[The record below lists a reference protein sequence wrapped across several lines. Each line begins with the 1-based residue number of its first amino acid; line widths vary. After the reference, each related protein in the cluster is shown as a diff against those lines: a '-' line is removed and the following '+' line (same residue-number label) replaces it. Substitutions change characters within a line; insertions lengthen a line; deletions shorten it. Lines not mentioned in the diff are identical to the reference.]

1 MSNTLVFLFYNQFLN
16 KIFYK
21 NNVVLGFFMK
31 DQIVFK
37 FPDKSFYY
45 EEDFCVG
52 ENNYEAYKLIKEWPN
67 WSFKGIN
74 IYGPK
79 KSGKSYL
86 TKIFSDKTNSKI
98 FDGRNVN
105 KDHLDLILN
114 QKVLIIDNVE
124 LFNDEVFFQTILN
137 DFISKNKFIYLT
149 SNKLAGSISFKLKD
163 LISRLNSLV
172 AVAITNPSDDLF
184 YQILTKMLSD
194 KQINITAKEI
204 NFILKN
210 IERSYDAA
218 SKFVKSLDELSL
230 LYKKKI
236 NTKIINQALTDIN

>member
-1 MSNTLVFLFYNQFLN
+1 
-16 KIFYK
+16 
-21 NNVVLGFFMK
+21 MK

-45 EEDFCVG
+45 EEDFCIG

-67 WSFKGIN
+67 WTFKGIN

-86 TKIFSDKTNSKI
+86 TKIFSDKTDSKV
-98 FDGRNVN
+98 FEGRNIN
-105 KDHLDLILN
+105 KDNLDLILN
-114 QKVLIIDNVE
+114 QKVLIIEDIEV
-124 LFNDEVFFQTILN
+124 FNDEVLFQTILN

-149 SNKLAGSISFKLKD
+149 SGKLAGSISFKLKD

-172 AVAITNPSDDLF
+172 AVVITNPSDDLF
-184 YQILTKMLSD
+184 SQILTKMLSD
-194 KQINITAKEI
+194 KQINITPKEV

-218 SKFVKSLDELSL
+218 SKFVKNLDELSL

-236 NTKIINQALTDIN
+236 NTKIINQALANIS

>member
-1 MSNTLVFLFYNQFLN
+1 
-16 KIFYK
+16 
-21 NNVVLGFFMK
+21 MK

-37 FPDKSFYY
+37 FPEKSFYY

-236 NTKIINQALTDIN
+236 NTKIINQALANIN

>member
-1 MSNTLVFLFYNQFLN
+1 
-16 KIFYK
+16 
-21 NNVVLGFFMK
+21 MK

-74 IYGPK
+74 VYGPK

-86 TKIFSDKTNSKI
+86 TKIFSDKTKSKI
-98 FDGRNVN
+98 FDSRNIN
-105 KDHLDLILN
+105 KNNLDLILSQN
-114 QKVLIIDNVE
+114 VLIIEDIDF
-124 LFNDEVFFQTILN
+124 FNDEVLFQTILN

-149 SNKLAGSISFKLKD
+149 SNKLSGSIRFKLKD
-163 LISRLNSLV
+163 LISRLSSLV
-172 AVAITNPSDDLF
+172 AVAITNPSDELF

-194 KQINITAKEI
+194 KQINITKKEVDV
-204 NFILKN
+204 ILKN
-210 IERSYDAA
+210 IERSYEAA
-218 SKFVKSLDELSL
+218 SKFVKNLDELSL

-236 NTKIINQALTDIN
+236 NTKIINQAINDIS

>member
-1 MSNTLVFLFYNQFLN
+1 
-16 KIFYK
+16 
-21 NNVVLGFFMK
+21 MK

-105 KDHLDLILN
+105 KDHLDSILN

-236 NTKIINQALTDIN
+236 NTKIINQALANIN

>member
-1 MSNTLVFLFYNQFLN
+1 
-16 KIFYK
+16 
-21 NNVVLGFFMK
+21 MK

-74 IYGPK
+74 VYGPK

-86 TKIFSDKTNSKI
+86 TKIFSDKTKSKI
-98 FDGRNVN
+98 FDSRNIN
-105 KDHLDLILN
+105 KNNLDLILSQN
-114 QKVLIIDNVE
+114 VLIIEDIDF
-124 LFNDEVFFQTILN
+124 FNDEVLFQTILN

-149 SNKLAGSISFKLKD
+149 SNKSSGSIRFKLKD
-163 LISRLNSLV
+163 LISRLSSLV
-172 AVAITNPSDDLF
+172 AVAITNPSDELF

-194 KQINITAKEI
+194 KQINITKKEVD
-204 NFILKN
+204 FILKN
-210 IERSYDAA
+210 IERSYEAA
-218 SKFVKSLDELSL
+218 SKFVKNLDELSL

-236 NTKIINQALTDIN
+236 NTKIINQAINDIS

>member
-1 MSNTLVFLFYNQFLN
+1 
-16 KIFYK
+16 
-21 NNVVLGFFMK
+21 MK

-67 WSFKGIN
+67 WGFKGIN

-105 KDHLDLILN
+105 KDNLDLISN

-124 LFNDEVFFQTILN
+124 LFNDEVFLQTILN

-194 KQINITAKEI
+194 KQINITAKEV

-230 LYKKKI
+230 LYKKK
-236 NTKIINQALTDIN
+236 

>member
-1 MSNTLVFLFYNQFLN
+1 M
-16 KIFYK
+16 K
-21 NNVVLGFFMK
+21 N
-31 DQIVFK
+31 QIVFK

-236 NTKIINQALTDIN
+236 NTKIINQALTNIN

>member
-1 MSNTLVFLFYNQFLN
+1 
-16 KIFYK
+16 
-21 NNVVLGFFMK
+21 MK

-86 TKIFSDKTNSKI
+86 TKIFSDKTNSQI
-98 FDGRNVN
+98 FEGASVN
-105 KDHLDLILN
+105 KDNLELILD
-114 QKVLIIDNVE
+114 QKVLIIEDIE

-149 SNKLAGSISFKLKD
+149 SNKLAGSILFKLKD

-172 AVAITNPSDDLF
+172 AVPITNPSDDLF

-194 KQINITAKEI
+194 KQINITTKEV

-210 IERSYDAA
+210 IERSYYAA
-218 SKFVKSLDELSL
+218 SKFVKNLDELSL

-236 NTKIINQALTDIN
+236 NTKIINQALANIS

>member
-1 MSNTLVFLFYNQFLN
+1 
-16 KIFYK
+16 
-21 NNVVLGFFMK
+21 MK

-74 IYGPK
+74 VYGPK

-86 TKIFSDKTNSKI
+86 TKIFSDKTKSKI
-98 FDGRNVN
+98 FDSRNIN
-105 KDHLDLILN
+105 KNNLESILFQN
-114 QKVLIIDNVE
+114 VLIIEDID
-124 LFNDEVFFQTILN
+124 FFSDEVLFQTILN

-149 SNKLAGSISFKLKD
+149 SNKLSGSIRFKLKD
-163 LISRLNSLV
+163 LISRLSSLV
-172 AVAITNPSDDLF
+172 AVAITNPSDELF

-194 KQINITAKEI
+194 KQINITKKEVD
-204 NFILKN
+204 FILKN
-210 IERSYDAA
+210 IERSYEAA
-218 SKFVKSLDELSL
+218 SKFVKNLDELSL

-236 NTKIINQALTDIN
+236 NTKIINQAINDIS

>member
-1 MSNTLVFLFYNQFLN
+1 
-16 KIFYK
+16 
-21 NNVVLGFFMK
+21 MK

-86 TKIFSDKTNSKI
+86 TKIFSDKTNSQI
-98 FDGRNVN
+98 FEGASVN
-105 KDHLDLILN
+105 KDNLELILD
-114 QKVLIIDNVE
+114 QKVLIIEDIE

-149 SNKLAGSISFKLKD
+149 SNKLAGSILFKLKD

-172 AVAITNPSDDLF
+172 AVPITNPSDDLF

-194 KQINITAKEI
+194 KQINITIKEV

-210 IERSYDAA
+210 IERSYYAA
-218 SKFVKSLDELSL
+218 SKFVKNLDELSL

-236 NTKIINQALTDIN
+236 NTKIINQALNSIS

>member
-1 MSNTLVFLFYNQFLN
+1 
-16 KIFYK
+16 
-21 NNVVLGFFMK
+21 MK

-67 WSFKGIN
+67 WSFKGVN

-86 TKIFSDKTNSKI
+86 SKIFSDKTNSKI
-98 FDGRNVN
+98 FEGENIN
-105 KDHLDLILN
+105 KDKLNLILN
-114 QKVLIIDNVE
+114 QKVLIIEDIE
-124 LFNDEVFFQTILN
+124 LFNDEFFFQTILN

-149 SNKLAGSISFKLKD
+149 SNKLAGSLSFKLKD

-172 AVAITNPSDDLF
+172 AVRINNPSDDLF
-184 YQILTKMLSD
+184 HQILTKMLSD
-194 KQINITAKEI
+194 KQINITAKEV
-204 NFILKN
+204 NFILKK

-218 SKFVKSLDELSL
+218 SRFVKKLDELSL

-236 NTKIINQALTDIN
+236 NTKIIDQALTDVS

>member
-1 MSNTLVFLFYNQFLN
+1 
-16 KIFYK
+16 
-21 NNVVLGFFMK
+21 MK

-74 IYGPK
+74 VYGPK

-86 TKIFSDKTNSKI
+86 TKFFSDKTKSKI
-98 FDGRNVN
+98 FDSRNIN
-105 KDHLDLILN
+105 KNNLDLILSQN
-114 QKVLIIDNVE
+114 VLIIEDIDF
-124 LFNDEVFFQTILN
+124 FNDEVLFQTILN

-149 SNKLAGSISFKLKD
+149 SNKLSGSIRFKLKD
-163 LISRLNSLV
+163 LISRLSSLV
-172 AVAITNPSDDLF
+172 AVAITNPSDELF

-194 KQINITAKEI
+194 KQINITKKEVD
-204 NFILKN
+204 FILKN
-210 IERSYDAA
+210 IERSYEAA
-218 SKFVKSLDELSL
+218 SKFVKNLDELSL

-236 NTKIINQALTDIN
+236 NTKIINQAINDIS

>member
-1 MSNTLVFLFYNQFLN
+1 
-16 KIFYK
+16 
-21 NNVVLGFFMK
+21 MK

-37 FPDKSFYY
+37 FPEKSFYY

-52 ENNYEAYKLIKEWPN
+52 ENNYNAYKLIKEWPN

-86 TKIFSDKTNSKI
+86 TKIFSDKANSKI
-98 FDGRNVN
+98 FEGRKVN
-105 KDHLDLILN
+105 KDNLDLILT
-114 QKVLIIDNVE
+114 QKVLIVEDIE

-149 SNKLAGSISFKLKD
+149 SAKLVGAISFKLKD

-172 AVAITNPSDDLF
+172 AVEITNPSDDLF

-194 KQINITAKEI
+194 KQIKITTKEV
-204 NFILKN
+204 NFVLKN
-210 IERSYDAA
+210 IERSYEAA
-218 SKFVKSLDELSL
+218 SKFVKNLDQLSL

-236 NTKIINQALTDIN
+236 NTKIINQALTDII

>member
-1 MSNTLVFLFYNQFLN
+1 
-16 KIFYK
+16 
-21 NNVVLGFFMK
+21 MK

-105 KDHLDLILN
+105 KDHLDLIIN

-149 SNKLAGSISFKLKD
+149 SNKLTGSISFKLKD

-236 NTKIINQALTDIN
+236 NTKIINQALANIN

>member
-1 MSNTLVFLFYNQFLN
+1 
-16 KIFYK
+16 
-21 NNVVLGFFMK
+21 MK

-45 EEDFCVG
+45 EEDFCIG

-67 WSFKGIN
+67 WTFKGIN

-86 TKIFSDKTNSKI
+86 TKIFSDKTDSKV
-98 FDGRNVN
+98 FEGRNIN
-105 KDHLDLILN
+105 KDNLNLILN
-114 QKVLIIDNVE
+114 QKVLIIEDIEV
-124 LFNDEVFFQTILN
+124 FNDEVLFQTILN

-236 NTKIINQALTDIN
+236 NTKIINQALANIN

>member
-1 MSNTLVFLFYNQFLN
+1 
-16 KIFYK
+16 
-21 NNVVLGFFMK
+21 MK

-45 EEDFCVG
+45 EEDFCIG

-67 WSFKGIN
+67 WTFKGIN

-86 TKIFSDKTNSKI
+86 TKIFSDKTDSKV
-98 FDGRNVN
+98 FEGRNIN
-105 KDHLDLILN
+105 KDNLDLILN
-114 QKVLIIDNVE
+114 QKVLIIEDIEV
-124 LFNDEVFFQTILN
+124 FNDEVLFQTILN

-149 SNKLAGSISFKLKD
+149 SNKLAGSLSFKLKD

-184 YQILTKMLSD
+184 SQILTKMLSD
-194 KQINITAKEI
+194 KQINITPKEV
-204 NFILKN
+204 NLILKN

-218 SKFVKSLDELSL
+218 SKFVKNLDELSL

-236 NTKIINQALTDIN
+236 NTKIINQALANIS

>member
-1 MSNTLVFLFYNQFLN
+1 
-16 KIFYK
+16 
-21 NNVVLGFFMK
+21 MK

-124 LFNDEVFFQTILN
+124 LFNDEIFFQTILN

-194 KQINITAKEI
+194 RQINITAKEI

-236 NTKIINQALTDIN
+236 NTKIINQALANIN

>member
-1 MSNTLVFLFYNQFLN
+1 M
-16 KIFYK
+16 K
-21 NNVVLGFFMK
+21 N
-31 DQIVFK
+31 QIVFK

-86 TKIFSDKTNSKI
+86 TKIFSDKSSSKI
-98 FDGRNVN
+98 FEGASVN
-105 KDHLDLILN
+105 KNNLQLILN
-114 QKVLIIDNVE
+114 QKVLIIENIE
-124 LFNDEVFFQTILN
+124 SFNDEVFFQTILN
-137 DFISKNKFIYLT
+137 DFISNNKFIYLT
-149 SNKLAGSISFKLKD
+149 SNKLAGSISLKLKD

-172 AVAITNPSDDLF
+172 SVAITNPSDNLF

-194 KQINITAKEI
+194 KQINITTKEV

-210 IERSYDAA
+210 IERSYYAA
-218 SKFVKSLDELSL
+218 SKFVKNLDELSL

-236 NTKIINQALTDIN
+236 NTKIINQALNIS

>member
-1 MSNTLVFLFYNQFLN
+1 
-16 KIFYK
+16 
-21 NNVVLGFFMK
+21 MK

-114 QKVLIIDNVE
+114 QKVLIVDNVE

-236 NTKIINQALTDIN
+236 NTKIINQALTNIN

>member
-1 MSNTLVFLFYNQFLN
+1 
-16 KIFYK
+16 
-21 NNVVLGFFMK
+21 MK

-45 EEDFCVG
+45 EEDFCIG

-67 WSFKGIN
+67 WTFKGIN

-86 TKIFSDKTNSKI
+86 TKIFSDKTDSKV
-98 FDGRNVN
+98 FEGGSVN
-105 KDHLDLILN
+105 KDNLNLILN
-114 QKVLIIDNVE
+114 QKVLIIEDIE
-124 LFNDEVFFQTILN
+124 ALNDEVFFQTILN

-149 SNKLAGSISFKLKD
+149 SSKLAGSITFKLKD

-184 YQILTKMLSD
+184 SQILTKMLSD
-194 KQINITAKEI
+194 KQINITPKEV

-218 SKFVKSLDELSL
+218 SKFVKNLDELSL

-236 NTKIINQALTDIN
+236 NTKIINQALANIS

>member
-1 MSNTLVFLFYNQFLN
+1 
-16 KIFYK
+16 
-21 NNVVLGFFMK
+21 MK

-45 EEDFCVG
+45 EEDFCIG

-67 WSFKGIN
+67 WTFKGIN

-86 TKIFSDKTNSKI
+86 TKIFSDKTDSKV
-98 FDGRNVN
+98 FEGRNIN
-105 KDHLDLILN
+105 KDNLNLILN
-114 QKVLIIDNVE
+114 QKVLIIEDIE
-124 LFNDEVFFQTILN
+124 AFNDEVLFQTILN

-149 SNKLAGSISFKLKD
+149 SSKLAGSISFKLKD

-172 AVAITNPSDDLF
+172 AVVITNPSDDLF
-184 YQILTKMLSD
+184 SQILTKMLSD
-194 KQINITAKEI
+194 KQINITPKEV

-218 SKFVKSLDELSL
+218 SKFVKNLDELSL

-236 NTKIINQALTDIN
+236 NTKIINQALANISKLY

>member
-1 MSNTLVFLFYNQFLN
+1 
-16 KIFYK
+16 
-21 NNVVLGFFMK
+21 MK

-236 NTKIINQALTDIN
+236 NTKIINQALANIN

>member
-1 MSNTLVFLFYNQFLN
+1 
-16 KIFYK
+16 
-21 NNVVLGFFMK
+21 MK

-98 FDGRNVN
+98 FEGKSVN
-105 KDHLDLILN
+105 KDNLDLILN
-114 QKVLIIDNVE
+114 QKVLIIEDIE

-149 SNKLAGSISFKLKD
+149 SNKLAGSILFKLKD

-172 AVAITNPSDDLF
+172 AVPITNPSDDLF

-194 KQINITAKEI
+194 KQINITTKEV

-210 IERSYDAA
+210 IERSYYAA
-218 SKFVKSLDELSL
+218 SKFVKNLDELSL

-236 NTKIINQALTDIN
+236 NTKIINQALANIS

>member
-1 MSNTLVFLFYNQFLN
+1 
-16 KIFYK
+16 
-21 NNVVLGFFMK
+21 MK

-74 IYGPK
+74 VYGPK

-86 TKIFSDKTNSKI
+86 TKIFSDKTKSKI
-98 FDGRNVN
+98 FDSRNIN
-105 KDHLDLILN
+105 KNNLDLILSQN
-114 QKVLIIDNVE
+114 VLIIEDIDF
-124 LFNDEVFFQTILN
+124 FNDEVLFQTILN

-149 SNKLAGSISFKLKD
+149 SNKLSGSIRFKLKD
-163 LISRLNSLV
+163 LISRLSSLV
-172 AVAITNPSDDLF
+172 AVAITNPSDELF

-194 KQINITAKEI
+194 KQINITKKEVD
-204 NFILKN
+204 FVLKN

-218 SKFVKSLDELSL
+218 SKFVKNLDELSL

-236 NTKIINQALTDIN
+236 NTKIINQALANNS

>member
-1 MSNTLVFLFYNQFLN
+1 M
-16 KIFYK
+16 K
-21 NNVVLGFFMK
+21 N
-31 DQIVFK
+31 QIVFK

-45 EEDFCVG
+45 EEDFCIG

-67 WSFKGIN
+67 WTFKGVN

-86 TKIFSDKTNSKI
+86 TKIFSDKTDSKV
-98 FDGRNVN
+98 FEGRNIN
-105 KDHLDLILN
+105 KNNLNLILN
-114 QKVLIIDNVE
+114 QKVLIIEDIEV
-124 LFNDEVFFQTILN
+124 FNDEVLFQTILN

-172 AVAITNPSDDLF
+172 AVVITNPSDALF
-184 YQILTKMLSD
+184 SQILTKMLSD
-194 KQINITAKEI
+194 KQINITPKEV

-218 SKFVKSLDELSL
+218 SKFVKNLDELSL

-236 NTKIINQALTDIN
+236 NTKIINQALANIS

>member
-1 MSNTLVFLFYNQFLN
+1 
-16 KIFYK
+16 
-21 NNVVLGFFMK
+21 MK

-98 FDGRNVN
+98 FEGASVN
-105 KDHLDLILN
+105 KDNLELILD
-114 QKVLIIDNVE
+114 QKVLIIEDIE

-149 SNKLAGSISFKLKD
+149 SNKLAGSILFKLKD

-172 AVAITNPSDDLF
+172 AVPITNPSDDLF

-194 KQINITAKEI
+194 KQINITTKEV

-210 IERSYDAA
+210 IERSYYAA
-218 SKFVKSLDELSL
+218 SKFVKNLDELSL

-236 NTKIINQALTDIN
+236 NTKIINQALANIS

>member
-1 MSNTLVFLFYNQFLN
+1 
-16 KIFYK
+16 
-21 NNVVLGFFMK
+21 MK

-67 WSFKGIN
+67 WSFKGIHV
-74 IYGPK
+74 YGPK

-86 TKIFSDKTNSKI
+86 TKIFSDKTKSKI
-98 FDGRNVN
+98 FDSRNIN
-105 KDHLDLILN
+105 KNNLDLILSQN
-114 QKVLIIDNVE
+114 VLIIEDID
-124 LFNDEVFFQTILN
+124 FFSDEVLFQTILN

-149 SNKLAGSISFKLKD
+149 SNKSSGSIRFKLKD
-163 LISRLNSLV
+163 LISRLSSLV
-172 AVAITNPSDDLF
+172 AVAITNPSDELF

-194 KQINITAKEI
+194 KQINITKKEVD
-204 NFILKN
+204 FVLKN
-210 IERSYDAA
+210 IERSYEAA
-218 SKFVKSLDELSL
+218 SKFVKNLDELSL

-236 NTKIINQALTDIN
+236 NTKIINQAINDIS

>member
-1 MSNTLVFLFYNQFLN
+1 M
-16 KIFYK
+16 I
-21 NNVVLGFFMK
+21 
-31 DQIVFK
+31 DHIVFK

-74 IYGPK
+74 VYGPK

-86 TKIFSDKTNSKI
+86 TKIFSDKTKSKI
-98 FDGRNVN
+98 FDSRNIN
-105 KDHLDLILN
+105 KNNLDLILSQN
-114 QKVLIIDNVE
+114 VLIIEDIDF
-124 LFNDEVFFQTILN
+124 FNDEVLFQTILN

-149 SNKLAGSISFKLKD
+149 SNKLSGSIRFKLKD
-163 LISRLNSLV
+163 LISRLSSLV
-172 AVAITNPSDDLF
+172 AVAITNPSDELF

-194 KQINITAKEI
+194 KQINIAKKEVD
-204 NFILKN
+204 FILKN
-210 IERSYDAA
+210 IERSYEAA
-218 SKFVKSLDELSL
+218 SKFVKNLDELSL

-236 NTKIINQALTDIN
+236 NTKIINQAINDIS

>member
-1 MSNTLVFLFYNQFLN
+1 
-16 KIFYK
+16 
-21 NNVVLGFFMK
+21 MK

-74 IYGPK
+74 VYGPK

-86 TKIFSDKTNSKI
+86 TKIFSDKTKSKI
-98 FDGRNVN
+98 FDSRNIN
-105 KDHLDLILN
+105 KNNLELILFQN
-114 QKVLIIDNVE
+114 VLIIEDID
-124 LFNDEVFFQTILN
+124 FFSDEVLFQTILN

-149 SNKLAGSISFKLKD
+149 SNKSSGSIRFKLKD
-163 LISRLNSLV
+163 LISRLSSLV
-172 AVAITNPSDDLF
+172 AVAITNPSDELF

-194 KQINITAKEI
+194 KQINITKKEVD
-204 NFILKN
+204 FVLKN
-210 IERSYDAA
+210 IERSYEAA
-218 SKFVKSLDELSL
+218 SKFVKNLDDSL
-230 LYKKKI
+230 LAPS
-236 NTKIINQALTDIN
+236 T

>member
-1 MSNTLVFLFYNQFLN
+1 
-16 KIFYK
+16 
-21 NNVVLGFFMK
+21 MK

-124 LFNDEVFFQTILN
+124 LFNDEIFFQTILN

-236 NTKIINQALTDIN
+236 NTKIINQALANIN

>member
-1 MSNTLVFLFYNQFLN
+1 
-16 KIFYK
+16 
-21 NNVVLGFFMK
+21 MK

-74 IYGPK
+74 VYGPK

-86 TKIFSDKTNSKI
+86 TKIFSDKTKSKI
-98 FDGRNVN
+98 FDSRNIN
-105 KDHLDLILN
+105 KNNLELILFQN
-114 QKVLIIDNVE
+114 VLIIEDID
-124 LFNDEVFFQTILN
+124 FFSDEVLFQTILN

-149 SNKLAGSISFKLKD
+149 SNKSSGSIRFKLKD
-163 LISRLNSLV
+163 LISRLSSLV
-172 AVAITNPSDDLF
+172 AVAITNPSDELF

-194 KQINITAKEI
+194 KQINITKKEVD
-204 NFILKN
+204 FILKN
-210 IERSYDAA
+210 IERSYEAA
-218 SKFVKSLDELSL
+218 SKFVKNLDELSL

-236 NTKIINQALTDIN
+236 NTKIINQAINDIS

>member
-1 MSNTLVFLFYNQFLN
+1 
-16 KIFYK
+16 
-21 NNVVLGFFMK
+21 MK

-194 KQINITAKEI
+194 MQINITAKEI

-236 NTKIINQALTDIN
+236 NTKIINQALTNIN

>member
-1 MSNTLVFLFYNQFLN
+1 
-16 KIFYK
+16 
-21 NNVVLGFFMK
+21 MK

-74 IYGPK
+74 VYGPK

-86 TKIFSDKTNSKI
+86 TKIFSDKTKSKI
-98 FDGRNVN
+98 FDSRNIN
-105 KDHLDLILN
+105 KNNLELILFQN
-114 QKVLIIDNVE
+114 ILIIEDID
-124 LFNDEVFFQTILN
+124 FFSDEVLFQTILN

-149 SNKLAGSISFKLKD
+149 SNKLSGSIRFKLKD
-163 LISRLNSLV
+163 LISRLSSLV
-172 AVAITNPSDDLF
+172 AVAITNPSDELF

-194 KQINITAKEI
+194 KQINITKKEVD
-204 NFILKN
+204 FVLKN
-210 IERSYDAA
+210 IERSYEAA
-218 SKFVKSLDELSL
+218 TKFVKNLDELSL

-236 NTKIINQALTDIN
+236 NTKIINQAINDIS

>member
-1 MSNTLVFLFYNQFLN
+1 
-16 KIFYK
+16 
-21 NNVVLGFFMK
+21 MK

-37 FPDKSFYY
+37 FPEKSFYY

-163 LISRLNSLV
+163 LMSRLNSLV

-236 NTKIINQALTDIN
+236 NTKIINQALANIN

>member
-1 MSNTLVFLFYNQFLN
+1 
-16 KIFYK
+16 
-21 NNVVLGFFMK
+21 MK

-194 KQINITAKEI
+194 KQINITTKEI

-236 NTKIINQALTDIN
+236 NTKIINQALANIN

>member
-1 MSNTLVFLFYNQFLN
+1 
-16 KIFYK
+16 
-21 NNVVLGFFMK
+21 MK

-37 FPDKSFYY
+37 FPEKSFYY

-194 KQINITAKEI
+194 KQINITAKEV

-218 SKFVKSLDELSL
+218 SKFVQNLDELSL

-236 NTKIINQALTDIN
+236 NTKIINKALTDIN

>member
-1 MSNTLVFLFYNQFLN
+1 
-16 KIFYK
+16 
-21 NNVVLGFFMK
+21 MK

-236 NTKIINQALTDIN
+236 NTKIINQALIDIN

>member
-1 MSNTLVFLFYNQFLN
+1 
-16 KIFYK
+16 
-21 NNVVLGFFMK
+21 MK

-45 EEDFCVG
+45 EEDFCIG

-67 WSFKGIN
+67 WTFKGIN

-86 TKIFSDKTNSKI
+86 TKIFSDKTDSKV
-98 FDGRNVN
+98 FEGRNIN
-105 KDHLDLILN
+105 KDNLNLILN
-114 QKVLIIDNVE
+114 QKVLIIEDIE
-124 LFNDEVFFQTILN
+124 AFNDEVLFQTILN

-149 SNKLAGSISFKLKD
+149 SSKLAGSISFKLKD

-172 AVAITNPSDDLF
+172 TVVITNPSDDLF
-184 YQILTKMLSD
+184 SQILTKMLSD
-194 KQINITAKEI
+194 KQINITPKEV

-218 SKFVKSLDELSL
+218 SKFVKNLDELSL

-236 NTKIINQALTDIN
+236 NTKIINQALANNS

>member
-1 MSNTLVFLFYNQFLN
+1 
-16 KIFYK
+16 
-21 NNVVLGFFMK
+21 MK

-67 WSFKGIN
+67 WSFKGVN

-86 TKIFSDKTNSKI
+86 SKIFSDKTNSKI
-98 FDGRNVN
+98 FEGENIN
-105 KDHLDLILN
+105 KDKLNLILN
-114 QKVLIIDNVE
+114 QKVLIIEDIE

-149 SNKLAGSISFKLKD
+149 SNKLAGSLAFKLKD

-172 AVAITNPSDDLF
+172 PVRINNPSDDLF
-184 YQILTKMLSD
+184 HQILTKMLSD
-194 KQINITAKEI
+194 KQINITAKEV
-204 NFILKN
+204 NFILKK

-218 SKFVKSLDELSL
+218 SRFVKKLDELSL

-236 NTKIINQALTDIN
+236 NTKIIDQALTDVS